1 MTNSNSDQK
10 IAFITG
16 STGFIGSLLAER
28 LIEAGWEVRC
38 LVRHTSS
45 LKWLEGLSVQLVTG
59 SLFDESTLAAALAE
73 CTHVFHLAGVT
84 KALTEEAYFRSN
96 GEGTRAALAA
106 CLRHA
111 DRLQRFIYVSSIAA
125 AGPSVNGTAV
135 TEDDAPRP
143 VSIYGRSKLA
153 GEVACAEYKELLPIT
168 IVRPPIVYGPRDR
181 DVYEY
186 FKQVKLGVIFRLGHV
201 KRRASFIH
209 VYDLIRGMI
218 AAGCQSAAAG
228 ETFFITNAK
237 AWDWDEVAS
246 AITAALDRRPF
257 TVTLPEFFL
266 PAVAAAST
274 LWSTITRRP
283 ALVNRDKV
291 AEMKEISWVASG
303 EKARAMLGF
312 EAQIPLVSGMQQTA
326 AWYQKNGWL

>member
-1 MTNSNSDQK
+1 MTSSNSDQK

-28 LIEAGWEVRC
+28 LIEAGWEVHC
-38 LVRHTSS
+38 LVRDTSS
-45 LKWLEGLSVQLVTG
+45 LKWLEGLPVQLVTG

-84 KALTEEAYFRSN
+84 KALTDAEYFRSN
-96 GEGTRAALAA
+96 GEGTQAALAA

-111 DRLQRFIYVSSIAA
+111 DRLQRFVYISSIAA
-125 AGPSVNGTAV
+125 AGPSVNGAAV
-135 TEDDAPRP
+135 SEDDTPRP

-153 GEVACAEYKELLPIT
+153 GEVACAEYKEQLPIT

-186 FKQVKLGVIFRLGHV
+186 FKQVKLGVILRLGRV
-201 KRRASFIH
+201 KRWASFIH
-209 VYDLIRGMI
+209 VHDLIRGMI
-218 AAGCQSAAAG
+218 ASACHPAAAG
-228 ETFFITNAK
+228 ETFFITNATP
-237 AWDWDEVAS
+237 WNWDEVGS

-257 TVTLPEFFL
+257 TMTLPEFIL
-266 PAVAAAST
+266 PVAAAVST
-274 LWSTITRRP
+274 QWSKITRRP

-291 AEMKEISWVASG
+291 AEMKEISWVASA
-303 EKARAMLGF
+303 EKAKALLGF
-312 EAQIPLVSGMQQTA
+312 ETQISLASGIQQTA
-326 AWYQKNGWL
+326 TWYQKNGWL